1 MGINWAKPG
10 ANYVPAYQSSGLPYV
25 TRSVQNELGSGDV
38 IKHEFPYVT
47 RFFVIGNNSEGTLRV
62 GFTENGVNS
71 NPGANYFCVK
81 PFTSGALRY
90 EIRCKELYFRRDSNA
105 DAGFEIMAG
114 LTNITE
120 FPTLTASLISVG
132 FGAPTTSSWP
142 GVG

>member
-1 MGINWAKPG
+1 MGTNWVKPG

-25 TRSVQNELGSGDV
+25 TRSVQNELNSAAV
-38 IKHEFPYVT
+38 VKHEFPYVT

-62 GFTENGVNS
+62 GFTENGVNAAET
-71 NPGANYFCVK
+71 ANYFCVK

-90 EIRCKELYFRRDSNA
+90 EIRCKALYFKRDGN
-105 DAGFEIMAG
+105 DNAGFEIMAG
-114 LTNITE
+114 LTNIGE
-120 FPTLTASLISVG
+120 FPTLTGSLISVG